1 MNFQDLISGMER
13 FGSKRELIC
22 DQAIGVEAVQVRE
35 HVILAPWWEP
45 HVLDSLGEAK
55 LLNESENKPVKVWNI
70 STNHG
75 EITYIK
81 CGIGAP
87 VTIDAVLALGLTPCK
102 KILFVGSAGA
112 LDQNIGIG
120 DIVIPEYS
128 ICGDGASRYIVNNY
142 LNDGDVFGEKVYPDQ
157 KLFAHLK
164 NATDKICT
172 ENNVKWHLARN
183 FSIDT
188 IFAQFSHL
196 DEIMNMGCNVIE
208 METAAAFRAARLV
221 NIPLTALFSISDNT
235 LQNKSLISGRTTK
248 EIEYRRRVRR
258 TVFPQ
263 IILEF
268 FSQN

>member
-13 FGSKRELIC
+13 FGSKREFIC
-22 DQAIGVEAVQVRE
+22 DQAIGVDSGHVRE

-45 HVLDSLGEAK
+45 PVFENLGKVE
-55 LLNESENKPVKVWNI
+55 LLSKSKSASVKVWNI

-75 EITYIK
+75 EITYLK
-81 CGIGAP
+81 SGIGAP

-112 LDQNIGIG
+112 LDQSIGIG

-128 ICGDGASRYIVNNY
+128 ICGDGASRYIVNNSLY
-142 LNDGDVFGEKVYPDQ
+142 DGDVFGEKVYPDQ

-164 NATDKICT
+164 NATNKICT
-172 ENNVKWHLARN
+172 ENNLKWHLARN

-196 DEIMNMGCNVIE
+196 DEIMGMGCNVIE
-208 METAAAFRAARLV
+208 METAAAFRAAKLV
-221 NIPLTALFSISDNT
+221 NIPLTALFSVSDNT
-235 LQNKSLISGRTTK
+235 LQNKSLISGRTAK

-258 TVFPQ
+258 TVIPQ